1 MEKVYEFLKNAG
13 VYYIATVDGDQP
25 HVRPFGTINIFEG
38 KLYVQT
44 GKSKDVSKQIQ
55 ANGKVEISAMV
66 GSDRWIRLTGTL
78 VEDDRIE
85 ARISMLDA
93 YPSLQAIYKPDDGNT
108 VVYYINDAA
117 AAFCSFTEAPEVVT
131 W

>member
-25 HVRPFGTINIFEG
+25 HVRPFGTVNIFDG
-38 KLYVQT
+38 KLYIQT
-44 GKSKDVSKQIQ
+44 GKSKDVSRQIE

-66 GSDRWIRLTGTL
+66 GDDRWIRLTGTL

-93 YPSLQAIYKPDDGNT
+93 YPSLQAMYKADDGNT
-108 VVYYINDAA
+108 VVYYLKDAKA
-117 AAFCSFTEAPEVVT
+117 VFCSFTEAPEVVT

>member
-25 HVRPFGTINIFEG
+25 HVRPFGTVNIFDG
-38 KLYVQT
+38 KLYIQT
-44 GKSKDVSKQIQ
+44 GKSKDVSKQIET
-55 ANGKVEISAMV
+55 NGKVEISAMV
-66 GSDRWIRLTGTL
+66 GDDRWIRLTGTL

-93 YPSLQAIYKPDDGNT
+93 YPSLQAMYKADDGNT
-108 VVYYINDAA
+108 VVYYLKDAK

>member
-13 VYYIATVDGDQP
+13 VYYLATVDGDQP
-25 HVRPFGTINIFEG
+25 HVRPFGTVNLFEG

-78 VEDDRIE
+78 IEDDRIE

-108 VVYYINDAA
+108 VVYYIKYST